1 MFKNWIKPSYYDSRN
16 KTETNVLHMS
26 VFWKKKKRDREREIF
41 HVFQLWGPSMC
52 LSLWSSKVFLQ
63 KASPPPPL
71 LASPVI
77 CSCSFLFSQNYRDGT
92 FDWSKHHRQTKIVC
106 HGEKI
111 SIPETFW
118 ERCLACGLQRFS
130 IHEGHLARTIEIEA
144 RDMVNNVYQI
154 D

>member
-1 MFKNWIKPSYYDSRN
+1 MTAEIKRKQMFYICLFFEKRK
-16 KTETNVLHMS
+16 KET
-26 VFWKKKKRDREREIF
+26 EREKSSTSSSSEDQAC
-41 HVFQLWGPSMC
+41 VCPSE
-52 LSLWSSKVFLQ
+52 VQ
-63 KASPPPPL
+63 KYFCRRLSPPPPL